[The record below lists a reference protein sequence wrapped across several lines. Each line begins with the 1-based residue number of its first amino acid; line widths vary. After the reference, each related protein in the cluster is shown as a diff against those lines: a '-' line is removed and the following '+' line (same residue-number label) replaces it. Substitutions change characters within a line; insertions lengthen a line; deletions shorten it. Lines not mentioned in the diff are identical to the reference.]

1 MKSWTSP
8 RLTSGK
14 LEFSLQGRLYQ
25 RIPPISSI
33 HSKGKTKEGAND
45 PVTEADFRSHCVM
58 QRGLKRWFPKLRIFS
73 EEDGDRKCPDHKLF
87 DLDPTVLHESIDIPD
102 EDLIDADDVTVWI
115 DPLDATQEY
124 TERLFEYV
132 TTMVCVA
139 VKGQPVIGVIHNPFN
154 KVTTWAWVNKAK
166 SENLVNLPKRTAKSL
181 SFIVSRSHAGD
192 VKEFSKATFGEDVSV
207 ISAAGAG
214 YKVLQVVHG
223 NATAYL
229 HSTAIK
235 KWDICAGNAILNS
248 LDGKMTD
255 LDQAD
260 LDYGPTANVLNGRG
274 VLATFQDQHAEL
286 IAKIRESK
294 GLLKHLQ

>member
-1 MKSWTSP
+1 
-8 RLTSGK
+8 
-14 LEFSLQGRLYQ
+14 
-25 RIPPISSI
+25 
-33 HSKGKTKEGAND
+33 
-45 PVTEADFRSHCVM
+45 M

-73 EEDGDRKCPDHKLF
+73 EEDGNEHKCPDHKLF
-87 DLDPTVLHESIDIPD
+87 DLDPTVLHESINIPD

-124 TERLFEYV
+124 TEKLFEYV

-139 VKGQPVIGVIHNPFN
+139 VKGQPIIGVIHNPFTT
-154 KVTTWAWVNKAK
+154 VTTWAWVNKAK
-166 SENLVNLPKRTAKSL
+166 SENLVNHSKKAKTL

-192 VKEFSKATFGEDVSV
+192 VKEFSKKTFGEDVTV

-214 YKVLQVVHG
+214 FKVLQVVNG

-248 LDGKMTD
+248 LDGKLTD
-255 LDQAD
+255 LENAD
-260 LDYGPTANVLNGRG
+260 LDYGPEAKVLNSRG
-274 VLATFQDQHAEL
+274 VLAAFRNHHADL
-286 IAKIRESK
+286 IEKIRESK
-294 GLLKHLQ
+294 VELIA